1 MLALLSSDRQLQLM
15 HQLNYL
21 HHLCYLTL
29 YHDYLHRHM
38 HLLPPADT
46 LLLRVL
52 KIYVLY

>member
-1 MLALLSSDRQLQLM
+1 MLALLSSDRQLHLM
-15 HQLNYL
+15 PQLNYL

-38 HLLPPADT
+38 HLLPSADT